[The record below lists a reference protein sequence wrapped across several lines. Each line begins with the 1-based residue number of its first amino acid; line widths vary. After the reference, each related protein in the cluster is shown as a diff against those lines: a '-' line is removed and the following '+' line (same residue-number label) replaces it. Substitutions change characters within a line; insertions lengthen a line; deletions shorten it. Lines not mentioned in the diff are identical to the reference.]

1 MPRAVLIERRGSIE
15 DLVVRQVTR
24 PDPGPGEVRV
34 RIEAAGLN
42 PVDWKI
48 VEFDAAWHAYA
59 GDREPPVGNGNDL
72 AGIVDAV
79 GPGVTEWQV
88 DDEVL
93 GGHRFHAQADFAIV
107 AADALVA
114 KPSALE
120 WEQAGALDIAARTA
134 VASVRQV
141 APQPGETVL
150 VSAAAGG
157 TGVLAAQLV
166 ARHGATAIGTASAAN
181 HDFLRAI
188 GVVPVA
194 YGDGMVERIRALAP
208 AGVDAVLDNHGR
220 ATLEAALEL
229 GVAPERINTIAD
241 RPFAA
246 EIGASGIGGA
256 SALADDLSDIA
267 ALIADGALA
276 FPVDSVY
283 PIERVV
289 EAYRHLRAGH
299 LRGKV
304 VLVTE

>member
-1 MPRAVLIERRGSIE
+1 MPRAVLIERRGSVE
-15 DLVVRQVTR
+15 DLVVREVPR
-24 PDPGPGEVRV
+24 PEPGPGEVRV
-34 RIEAAGLN
+34 RVRAAGLN

-48 VEFDAAWHAYA
+48 IE
-59 GDREPPVGNGNDL
+59 REGSWQAFNGEGGLPTGNGNDL
-72 AGIVDAV
+72 AGLVDAV
-79 GPGVTEWQV
+79 GPGVAEWRV

-93 GGHRFHAQADFAIV
+93 GGRRFHAQADFAIV

-114 KPSALE
+114 KPEALT
-120 WEQAGALDIAARTA
+120 WEQAGSLQIAARTA
-134 VASVRQV
+134 AASVRQV

-157 TGVLAAQLV
+157 VGVLVAQLV
-166 ARHGATAIGTASAAN
+166 ARHGATAIGTASDDN
-181 HDFLRAI
+181 HEFLRSI

-194 YGDGMVERIRALAP
+194 YGDGMVERIRAIAP

-220 ATLEAALEL
+220 STMEAGLEL
-229 GVAPERINTIAD
+229 GVDPARINTIAD

-246 EIGASGIGGA
+246 EIGATTAGGA
-256 SALADDLSDIA
+256 SALDDDLADVA
-267 ALIADGALA
+267 ALVADGSLV